1 MRKPGPNYRMSKAA
15 KRALARIL
23 DPHLRGEVK
32 RQIIGAE
39 LAAAE
44 VGRTPART
52 GRDAAP

>member
-44 VGRTPART
+44 VTRTPRT
-52 GRDAAP
+52 GRDAA